1 MVEEVKSVRHSAQEL
16 KQFFLDNA
24 EPLVKEYIDAALG
37 KGELQS
43 TNAGAREEVWQ
54 LLAHLMKQ
62 SSEKIDINIESA
74 EDVIKAVTQGKCTM
88 LEGEQLLKLYKI
100 ARDIETSG
108 QIGQIGGG
116 GGGLT
121 INILSATQPQE
132 IEAEVIEHVE
142 NK

>member
-116 GGGLT
+116 GGLT

-132 IEAEVIEHVE
+132 IIEAEPSYLE
-142 NK
+142 K

>member
-1 MVEEVKSVRHSAQEL
+1 MTDKDLRQSAQEI
-16 KQFFLDNA
+16 KQNFLERA
-24 EPLVKEYIDAALG
+24 APLVDEYIDAALG
-37 KGELQS
+37 LGELS
-43 TNAGAREEVWQ
+43 SNNADARTEVWQ
-54 LLAHLMKQ
+54 LLSHLMKQ
-62 SSEKIDINIESA
+62 SSEKIDINIENA

-88 LEGEQLLKLYKI
+88 DEGKQLLQLYKT
-100 ARDIETSG
+100 ARDIELSG
-108 QIGQIGGG
+108 QIGQIGG